1 MIRVVI
7 VFFVFYFWLS
17 ALVYAEVYA
26 EQVKPC
32 DVDSQIGL
40 NMDSDT
46 VNPGCDKDY
55 LEEMTNR
62 EGQEI

>member
-17 ALVYAEVYA
+17 ALVYA

>member
-1 MIRVVI
+1 M
-7 VFFVFYFWLS
+7 FYFWLS
-17 ALVYAEVYA
+17 ALVYAD
-26 EQVKPC
+26 QVKPC